1 MRPSG
6 NSRRGPTTATSGRVI
21 RKSAIRPTAW
31 GLTVTSGFSKS
42 TNRPWHRSRPTLL
55 ARPKPRLRC
64 CARTI
69 AFGNSLATAAAEPS
83 VDALSTTTAST
94 GTSACP
100 KKASRHLSS
109 SGFTLKLTIRA
120 GTSGFSAGMVLVII
134 QRLTAPV
141 VLAAVDRIRGIVLS
155 VGRLDLR
162 ERLAQVRRSRL
173 VRQNLILFVGGLV
186 AGIGGFVYHAIAGRV
201 LGPATYGEVAFLI
214 AVYAVG
220 TAPALILIVVLARYT
235 ATLAARGA
243 EGISSLLTRTIR
255 LVAIPCL
262 VAILLTTLLARPLA
276 NFEHL
281 GSTIPILILGFSIA
295 LVWQVAIPRGI
306 LQGLQR
312 FTALS
317 LNLSLELVVRTA
329 AVVALLAANYAVS
342 GAMAAVLLGLVFAFV
357 LGLIALRDHLGR
369 SKTRVHLRVMAGFS
383 LTAAAGIIGVQ
394 ILYNQDVI
402 LAEHYLSSHAGG
414 IYGGLNKI
422 GTILYFLT
430 LLGAGALLVFG
441 LVPGLVVGVLFGPSF
456 SDAVPYVF
464 AVGVIGLALSLNN
477 LLVQFFMAVH
487 DRVFLPIL
495 GLGVIAEGV
504 AIFLFHA
511 NVGQVVGDV
520 VVTLLVLLVLLA
532 VRCYL
537 LLPTLRA
544 SSLGEPEPKPVLG

>member
-1 MRPSG
+1 M
-6 NSRRGPTTATSGRVI
+6 
-21 RKSAIRPTAW
+21 
-31 GLTVTSGFSKS
+31 
-42 TNRPWHRSRPTLL
+42 
-55 ARPKPRLRC
+55 
-64 CARTI
+64 
-69 AFGNSLATAAAEPS
+69 
-83 VDALSTTTAST
+83 
-94 GTSACP
+94 
-100 KKASRHLSS
+100 
-109 SGFTLKLTIRA
+109 
-120 GTSGFSAGMVLVII
+120 LVII
-134 QRLTAPV
+134 QRLTPPV
-141 VLAAVDRIRGIVLS
+141 VLAAVDRIGVIVLS

-162 ERLAQVRRSRL
+162 ERLVQVRRSRL
-173 VRQNLILFVGGLV
+173 VRQNLILFIGGLI
-186 AGIGGFVYHAIAGRV
+186 AGIGGFVFHAIAGRV
-201 LGPATYGEVAFLI
+201 LGPETYGQVAFLI

-235 ATLAARGA
+235 ATLSARGA
-243 EGISSLLTRTIR
+243 EGISSLLIRTIR

-262 VAILLTTLLARPLA
+262 AAILFTTLLARPLA

-281 GSTIPILILGFSIA
+281 GSTIPVLILGFSIA
-295 LVWQVAIPRGI
+295 LIWQVAIPRGI

-342 GAMAAVLLGLVFAFV
+342 GAMAAVLLGLVFAFA
-357 LGLIALRDHLGR
+357 LGLIALRDHLR
-369 SKTRVHLRVMAGFS
+369 SSKTRVRLRVMAGFS

-402 LAEHYLSSHAGG
+402 LAEHYLNSHAGG

-430 LLGAGALLVFG
+430 LSVSQVLFPRVVEAVAKEEHPGRILLYSAGLLTLLGAGALLVFG
-441 LVPGLVVGVLFGPSF
+441 VVPGLVVGVLFGPSF
-456 SDAVPYVF
+456 QDAVPYVF
-464 AVGVIGLALSLNN
+464 AVGVIGLALSLDN

-495 GLGVIAEGV
+495 GLGVLGEGV
-504 AIFLFHA
+504 AILLFHA
-511 NVGQVVGDV
+511 SVGQVVADV
-520 VVTLLVLLVLLA
+520 VVTLVALLLLLS

-544 SSLGEPEPKPVLG
+544 SSLDEAEPKPALG